1 MTANISPTT
10 RRPWYRPSLTIQI
23 MIGLVVGGVIG
34 WLRPDWGNAVY
45 FLRDI
50 FINLIKSIIAPLV
63 FSTIV
68 VGVAGAGAVRKVG
81 RMGAKA
87 LVYFEIVTT
96 AALFIGLA
104 VVNFTKP
111 GAGVTLAATNT
122 EVVNTIG
129 QSHPRTLVET
139 IVHAF
144 PSSVI
149 ESMVHGDVLQI
160 VAFSVLFAL
169 AVSAVGEKG
178 KPIVRAMESLS
189 QVMFKFTNYVMMFAP
204 FGGGAAMA
212 HTGGTQGLKVLL
224 NLPQP
229 MLSMA

>member
-1 MTANISPTT
+1 MKPASTNRT
-10 RRPWYRPSLTIQI
+10 RRPWYRPSLTMQI
-23 MIGLVVGGVIG
+23 MIGLIVGAVIG

-50 FINLIKSIIAPLV
+50 FINLIKSII
-63 FSTIV
+63 
-68 VGVAGAGAVRKVG
+68 
-81 RMGAKA
+81 
-87 LVYFEIVTT
+87 YFELVTT

-111 GAGVTLAATNT
+111 GAGVTLTAGNT
-122 EVVNTIG
+122 DIVKAIG
-129 QSHPRTLVET
+129 QGHPKTFVETLVH
-139 IVHAF
+139 VF

-189 QVMFKFTNYVMMFAP
+189 QIMFKFTNYVMM
-204 FGGGAAMA
+204 
-212 HTGGTQGLKVLL
+212 
-224 NLPQP
+224 
-229 MLSMA
+229 